1 MDRRKILS
9 LCIIT
14 KDNEK
19 HLSNSL
25 QIMKEFVDEI
35 LIVDI
40 GSKDSTVDIAKRA
53 GANVYQI
60 EWKNDYSEA
69 KNICFEKAD
78 GRWILFL
85 NGNEMILSDQ
95 LKKVYS
101 FLDNP
106 NVEAYLLH
114 LEHPIKKHRISS
126 PVESMRLIRNR
137 KEYSYK
143 YKAFERISDELLSN
157 IQDAGIQIIQQSND
171 STPNKIDMR
180 TLLLEEDI
188 NENPQDG
195 YLQYMYGIELLNIH
209 KYEEAIVY
217 FKKSW
222 RNVNFDYL
230 YAPHLYK
237 CLSWALM
244 YTKEYEEALNIIE
257 EGIKEFPFYTD
268 LLVLRGE
275 VKKHFK
281 QYEQAIDDLEKS
293 LKTREQIKYIVPK
306 PEINISTIL
315 ETLGDIYENI
325 SKYKQALDY
334 YNHAIQINKTNKKLL
349 YKIDN
354 VMGKIKL

>member
-209 KYEEAIVY
+209 KYEEAIIY
-217 FKKSW
+217 FQKSCK
-222 RNVNFDYL
+222 NVNFDYL
-230 YAPHLYK
+230 YSPHLFK
-237 CLSWALM
+237 CLGWALI
-244 YTKEYEEALNIIE
+244 YTKRYEKSLEILE

-275 VKKHFK
+275 IKKHFK
-281 QYEQAIDDLEKS
+281 QYKDAVQDLEKS
-293 LKTREQIKYIVPK
+293 LNIREQVKFIVPR

-315 ETLGDIYENI
+315 ETLGDLYN
-325 SKYKQALDY
+325 SMVNYKQALIY
-334 YNHAIQINKTNKKLL
+334 YNKASELNNSNQKLL
-349 YKIDN
+349 YKIEEL
-354 VMGKIKL
+354 IKRTNL